1 MKEVEKKVV
10 LELTRDEANQLFGFL
25 ELSLK
30 MIDIKTAKVA
40 VALADKLMESAQV
53 FKETQGE

>member
-1 MKEVEKKVV
+1 MDEAEKKVV

-40 VALADKLMESAQV
+40 VALADKLMASAQV